1 MTTLSQ
7 PETQR
12 LFIAVELPPEA
23 VSALSKLIHGLRA
36 SNLQGMSLVA
46 AKNIHL
52 TLKFLGNV
60 DEAQV
65 PSLTAALDD
74 LASKT
79 TSFTLQL
86 GNVGGFPN
94 LKRARVLLVG
104 LVGQMQRLTTL
115 ANLVED
121 ACEPL
126 GFKRED
132 RPFTPHLTVARI
144 RDSASHGERRK
155 AGEALTSLPWRSSG
169 TPVPID
175 SIHLIKST
183 LTPQGPNYE
192 TLHTVALPLSSQPPL
207 P

>member
-79 TSFTLQL
+79 TSFTQD
-86 GNVGGFPN
+86 
-94 LKRARVLLVG
+94 
-104 LVGQMQRLTTL
+104 
-115 ANLVED
+115 AN
-121 ACEPL
+121 
-126 GFKRED
+126 F
-132 RPFTPHLTVARI
+132 
-144 RDSASHGERRK
+144 
-155 AGEALTSLPWRSSG
+155 
-169 TPVPID
+169 
-175 SIHLIKST
+175 
-183 LTPQGPNYE
+183 
-192 TLHTVALPLSSQPPL
+192 
-207 P
+207 